1 MSGRFAIGDTPIS
14 GVKLVRRKRLG
25 DARGFL
31 ERLFCGEEL
40 RAAGWTRPVAQIN
53 RTLTA
58 QVGVVRGMHFQRPPA
73 AEMKLVTCVQGAVF
87 DVVVDLRRGSPTFLR
102 WFAHTLSAD
111 EDASMLVPE
120 GCAHGLQTLKPDAA
134 LLYLHSAP
142 YDAAAEGAISALEP
156 RVGIAWPLPISEMSA
171 RDAAHPRLD
180 DSFVGMD
187 V

>member
-1 MSGRFAIGDTPIS
+1 MSGRFTIEDTPIA

-31 ERLFCGEEL
+31 ERLFCSDEL
-40 RAAGWTRPVAQIN
+40 RAAGWAKPVAQIN
-53 RTLTA
+53 RTFTS
-58 QVGVVRGMHFQRPPA
+58 QVGVVRGMHFQHAPM
-73 AEMKLVTCVQGAVF
+73 AEMKLVSCVQGAVF

-102 WFAHTLSAD
+102 WFGHTLSAD

-120 GCAHGLQTLKPDAA
+120 GCAHGLQTVRPDAA

-142 YDAAAEGAISALEP
+142 YDASAEGAISALEP
-156 RVGIAWPLPISEMSA
+156 RVGITWPLPISEMSA

-180 DSFVGMD
+180 DSFLGID

>member
-1 MSGRFAIGDTPIS
+1 MSGRFTIDDTPIA

-31 ERLFCGEEL
+31 ERLFCADEL
-40 RAAGWTRPVAQIN
+40 NAAGWVKPVAQIN
-53 RTLTA
+53 RTFTSQA
-58 QVGVVRGMHFQRPPA
+58 GVVRGMHFQRAPA

-102 WFAHTLSAD
+102 WFGHTLSAD

-120 GCAHGLQTLKPDAA
+120 GCAHGLQTLKPDCAI
-134 LLYLHSAP
+134 LYLHSAP
-142 YDAAAEGAISALEP
+142 YDAAAEAAISALEP
-156 RVGIAWPLPISEMSA
+156 RVNVVWPLPISEMSA

-180 DSFVGMD
+180 DSFSGID

>member
-1 MSGRFAIGDTPIS
+1 MSRRFTIVDSPIA

-31 ERLFCGEEL
+31 ERMFCSDEL
-40 RAAGWTRPVAQIN
+40 SAVGWVKPVAQIN

-58 QVGVVRGMHFQRPPA
+58 QVGVVRGMHFQHAPM
-73 AEMKLVTCVQGAVF
+73 AEMKLVSCVQGAVF

-102 WFAHTLSAD
+102 WFGHTLSAD
-111 EDASMLVPE
+111 DDASMLVPE

-142 YDAAAEGAISALEP
+142 YDAATEGAISVLEP

-180 DSFVGMD
+180 DSFLGID

>member
-1 MSGRFAIGDTPIS
+1 MSSRFTIEDATIS

-25 DARGFL
+25 DSRGFL
-31 ERLFCGEEL
+31 ERLFCSDEL
-40 RAAGWTRPVAQIN
+40 GGAGWTKPVAQIN

-58 QVGVVRGMHFQRPPA
+58 QVGVVRGMHFQRAPA
-73 AEMKLVTCVQGAVF
+73 AEMKLVTCLQGSVF

-111 EDASMLVPE
+111 EDAAMLVPE
-120 GCAHGLQTLKPDAA
+120 GCAHGLQTLKPDSA

-171 RDAAHPRLD
+171 RDAAHPGLD
-180 DSFVGMD
+180 DSFAGID